1 MNYEPL
7 PLEITQNGGHH
18 YRQVWRDDYAAV
30 YEQRNPFGAF
40 LGYEAIAIK
49 RQEPCRVFGR
59 HYPAKELYPC
69 SEDWGKLA
77 ISTSDLDRAMD
88 AAREYSKRAEQSLKT
103 RQKAA
108 DSSRIHHGRRGKARA
123 TPLIRL
129 SHKATEPEL
138 IHEPSSKQRFAGLQ
152 NGCGK

>member
-1 MNYEPL
+1 MSYEPL

-18 YRQVWRDDYAAV
+18 YHQKWRDDYAAV
-30 YEQRNPFGAF
+30 YEQRNAFGAF

-59 HYPAKELYPC
+59 RYPAKELYPC

-88 AAREYSKRAEQSLKT
+88 AAKEYSKRAKQSLKT
-103 RQKAA
+103 RQKGA
-108 DSSRIHHGRRGKARA
+108 DSSRIRQGRRGKAGAA
-123 TPLIRL
+123 TLDKAKSQ
-129 SHKATEPEL
+129 SH
-138 IHEPSSKQRFAGLQ
+138 
-152 NGCGK
+152 

>member
-1 MNYEPL
+1 MNAMNYEPL

-18 YRQVWRDDYAAV
+18 YCQVWRDDYAAV

-40 LGYEAIAIK
+40 VGYEAIAIK

-77 ISTSDLDRAMD
+77 ISTSDLDRAM
-88 AAREYSKRAEQSLKT
+88 AGAREYSKRAEQNLKT

-108 DSSRIHHGRRGKARA
+108 DNSRIHHGRRGEARA
-123 TPLIRL
+123 ATLDKAKSQ
-129 SHKATEPEL
+129 SH
-138 IHEPSSKQRFAGLQ
+138 
-152 NGCGK
+152 